1 MNAIAIALHATAAVV
16 WIGGM
21 FFAYVVLRPAMAN
34 YEPAR
39 RLTVWAGV
47 FERFFPWV
55 WMTVA
60 VLLLTG
66 YWLLFR
72 AFGGI
77 GGSPLYVHF
86 MQFVGLLMCGVFA
99 YLYYWPYPLFKR
111 EVAREDWPAAG
122 AALNRIRHIVLINLV
137 LGLALVVVV
146 TSGRYS

>member
-39 RLTVWAGV
+39 RLTEWAGV
-47 FERFFPWV
+47 FERFFPRV

-60 VLLLTG
+60 VLLSTG
-66 YWLLFR
+66 YRLLFR

-77 GGSPLYVHF
+77 GGSPL
-86 MQFVGLLMCGVFA
+86 
-99 YLYYWPYPLFKR
+99 
-111 EVAREDWPAAG
+111 
-122 AALNRIRHIVLINLV
+122 
-137 LGLALVVVV
+137 
-146 TSGRYS
+146 